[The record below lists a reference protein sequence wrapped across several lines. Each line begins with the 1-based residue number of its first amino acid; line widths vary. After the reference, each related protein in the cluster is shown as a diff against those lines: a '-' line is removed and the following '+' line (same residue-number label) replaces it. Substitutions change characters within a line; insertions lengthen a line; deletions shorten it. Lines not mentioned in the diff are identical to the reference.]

1 MEQSSKGLWIGP
13 MAFPLIM
20 SALTEGAG
28 GYAMQ
33 QIKIGHS
40 KGRPGSPV
48 ACRICGAY
56 GRVTLY
62 KDAGGRICKEC
73 HSKALEADS

>member
-1 MEQSSKGLWIGP
+1 
-13 MAFPLIM
+13 MAFPLIV

-33 QIKIGHS
+33 QIKLSHS
-40 KGRPGSPV
+40 KWVSGEQV

-62 KDAGGRICKEC
+62 KDAGGKICKEC
-73 HSKALEADS
+73 RSKIAEVTC